1 MKSDRPLVVVL
12 VALSG
17 GYLAAVGLISQP
29 AGQYAAVG
37 PRAFPLVVGRG
48 LLVCSAAIAFQ
59 VRDEEP
65 PVPVDW
71 YRFLG
76 CALWFFAYLG
86 FFETV
91 GHLVSNAVF
100 ITCQARLLGSTAWRR
115 NVFCGVTVSVAI
127 YALLDRFLG
136 LPLPPG
142 WLG

>member
-12 VALSG
+12 VALSA

-29 AGQYAAVG
+29 AGQYAVVG
-37 PRAFPLVVGRG
+37 PRAFPLVVGFG

-76 CALWFFAYLG
+76 CAR
-86 FFETV
+86 
-91 GHLVSNAVF
+91 
-100 ITCQARLLGSTAWRR
+100 IRR
-115 NVFCGVTVSVAI
+115 
-127 YALLDRFLG
+127 R
-136 LPLPPG
+136 
-142 WLG
+142 